1 MTRDVHR
8 RRALRPLAAAIL
20 APAAPASAAG
30 GFEYAGFHLG
40 MALTALRDRLP
51 ASRHEFRATPS
62 GRGYPLEI
70 ETDAARCRD
79 LLTGGTGASAGC
91 T

>member
-1 MTRDVHR
+1 
-8 RRALRPLAAAIL
+8 
-20 APAAPASAAG
+20 
-30 GFEYAGFHLG
+30 